1 MRNQSSARP
10 AVHSHTPIRVVLG
23 TLLLVAVLPFGAT
36 AAPLCIAP
44 NSGGTAEVP
53 ALGCPFLSEPDPFKI
68 EDGLPPASTI
78 EIEVE
83 ILPLTLVSS
92 GPGGSLGGDFNISE
106 FDIVLTMSGTGA
118 LLGFFRTLNMSGDF
132 ETHYAPRTP
141 GNAVQSF
148 ASDIFFLD
156 TAPLFGDPDFDTL
169 TLRAGTGYGL
179 PSPGSTTLTRLGG
192 IGTDFEVDSFFDVTY
207 EIDFI
212 GAPGSF
218 IAGLSGTTVDVA
230 RIQQGVPEPS
240 TALLLASGLLGLA
253 VRGSRRTQ

>member
-36 AAPLCIAP
+36 AAPLCIAS

-68 EDGLPPASTI
+68 EGGLPPATTI

-106 FDIVLTMSGTGA
+106 FDIVLTMSGTG
-118 LLGFFRTLNMSGDF
+118 LLAGFFRTVNTSGDF

-148 ASDIFFLD
+148 ASDIFLLD
-156 TAPLFGDPDFDTL
+156 ATLFGDPDFDTL
-169 TLRAGTGYGL
+169 TLSAGSGNGL

-192 IGTDFEVDSFFDVTY
+192 IGTDFDVDSFFDVSY
-207 EIDFI
+207 EISFV
-212 GAPGSF
+212 GAPGGQLD
-218 IAGLSGTTVDVA
+218 GLSGTTQDVA

-240 TALLLASGLLGLA
+240 TVLLLASGLAALA
-253 VRGSRRTQ
+253 VRRRRRAL

>member
-36 AAPLCIAP
+36 AATLCIAP
-44 NSGGTAEVP
+44 NSGGTVEVP

-68 EDGLPPASTI
+68 EGGLPPATTI

-106 FDIVLTMSGTGA
+106 FDIVLTMSGTG
-118 LLGFFRTLNMSGDF
+118 LLAGFFRTLNMSGDF

-148 ASDIFFLD
+148 ASDIFLLD
-156 TAPLFGDPDFDTL
+156 TAPLVGDPDFDTL
-169 TLRAGTGYGL
+169 TLRAGTGNGL

-192 IGTDFEVDSFFDVTY
+192 IGTDFDVDSFFDVFY
-207 EIDFI
+207 EIQFV
-212 GAPGSF
+212 GAPG
-218 IAGLSGTTVDVA
+218 GQLDLLSGTTQDVA

-240 TALLLASGLLGLA
+240 TALLLTSGLAALA
-253 VRGSRRTQ
+253 VRRRRRIH